1 MRMKKLAVF
10 FLAGALTAGGTMTS
24 AAAWVPSGSDWKY
37 QSEDGSWQANKWFQ
51 DTDGRWYHFDE
62 SGLARKGWFKDADGK
77 WYFFAYNGIM
87 QTGLIKVDNK
97 VYYMEDS
104 GSLFAGTKNIN
115 GTDYNFTEYG
125 TTNGSP
131 SVGASRIWGGNGN
144 QSSTSTFGGSGH
156 SGSSKSTTKSPE
168 VTAVETEIADAINNK
183 GISSS
188 YAEFSIS
195 GEKVTVSISDE
206 EKATA
211 LKGALNDAEDILSQ
225 ILAVETVKNVK
236 IGSVTLNQDSTAE
249 ELKQA
254 AVSLGFNAETKLGDL
269 TGKKATVTLA
279 NGETIVYTFSIK

>member
-1 MRMKKLAVF
+1 MRMKKLAVV
-10 FLAGALTAGGTMTS
+10 FLAGALTVGGTMTS
-24 AAAWVPSGSDWKY
+24 AAAWVASGSDWKY
-37 QSEDGSWQANKWFQ
+37 QNEDDSWQANKWFQ
-51 DTDGRWYHFDE
+51 DVDGKWYHFDE
-62 SGLARKGWFKDADGK
+62 SGLAHKGWFKDADGK

-144 QSSTSTFGGSGH
+144 QSSTFGGGSGGH
-156 SGSSKSTTKSPE
+156 SGSKKDSPE
-168 VTAVETEIADAINNK
+168 KAAAKRSIETAIK

-188 YAEFSIS
+188 YAEFSILD
-195 GEKVTVSISDE
+195 EKVTATLSE
-206 EKATA
+206 EQKATA
-211 LKGALNDAEDILSQ
+211 LKEALSDAEDILSQ
-225 ILAVETVKNVK
+225 ILNDEKFENVK
-236 IGSVTLNQDSTAE
+236 IGSVTLNQASTAA

-254 AVSLGFNAETKLGDL
+254 AANLGFDADTKLGDL
-269 TGKKATVTLA
+269 KGKTATVTLA
-279 NGETIVYTFSIK
+279 NGETIDYTFVIK